1 MAIFRKLGVWASL
14 IRLDVVML
22 GFAFF
27 HPKTPWYVRGLC
39 LFGVAYVLSP
49 IDLIPDFVPVLGLMD
64 DALVMTGVIWLS
76 MRLLPEVAKSESR
89 VRAEHWLHAGKKG
102 LLITGFLILLF
113 VVVLGSGL
121 VYLLWRALSG

>member
-1 MAIFRKLGVWASL
+1 MARSHIAQLRHLDPAPLLGVATT
-14 IRLDVVML
+14 RME
-22 GFAFF
+22 AA
-27 HPKTPWYVRGLC
+27 PRGRRKRTRHI
-39 LFGVAYVLSP
+39 ARQ
-49 IDLIPDFVPVLGLMD
+49 D

>member
-1 MAIFRKLGVWASL
+1 MTIFRKLGVWVGL

-27 HPKTPWYVRGLC
+27 HPQTPWYVRGLC

-64 DALVMTGVIWLS
+64 DALVMTAVIWLS
-76 MRLLPEVAKSESR
+76 MRLLPETARGESR
-89 VRAEHWLHAGKKG
+89 ARAEHWLQTGKKG
-102 LLITGFLILLF
+102 LLITGLLALLF
-113 VVVLGSGL
+113 VVVLGGGL
-121 VYLLWRALSG
+121 LYLLWRALMG